1 MYYIE
6 MIGGISGDI
15 VLSLFAQAC
24 GELNEL
30 SQKLSKM
37 LNTNVNITVSD
48 QVVNNILCKRF
59 IINVKD
65 DPHIHRTFKD
75 IKQLIETA
83 PLKECVKDDAINI
96 FEIIAKAE
104 GKIHGQHIDNVH
116 FHEVG
121 AVDSIIDIV
130 GAAYFY
136 NKLNRPK
143 IISSTIKLSKGVIDS
158 AHGKIPASA
167 PATVEIIKGLPFE
180 RLNVPYELTTPTGA
194 AIVKYLSS
202 EISDEISGVISEI
215 YYATGSKTFKEIP
228 NITRL
233 FKLKDKQ
240 SVEKLVVVETN
251 IDDMS
256 GEFFPPL
263 MEKLFEEG
271 ALDVYFTSIYMKKN
285 RPAYQISVVVPKYK
299 VEMISEIFFRYTS
312 TFGVRFYDI
321 SRVTLNRKIDV
332 VEFMDE
338 KVRMKIGKYKDIKK
352 ISFEYED
359 VLHLSKKYKLPPSEI
374 YKALIKK
381 YEP

>member
-15 VLSLFAQAC
+15 ILSLLGQAY
-24 GELNEL
+24 GNFNEL
-30 SQKLSKM
+30 SHQLTHILKTDVKIT
-37 LNTNVNITVSD
+37 LNNRFVNG
-48 QVVNNILCKRF
+48 ILCKRAV
-59 IINVKD
+59 IEVKD
-65 DPHIHRTFKD
+65 EPHFFRSFKD

-83 PLKECVKDDAINI
+83 PLADSVKDDAINI
-96 FEIIAKAE
+96 FEIVAKAE
-104 GKIHGQHIDNVH
+104 GEIHGKHIDDVH
-116 FHEVG
+116 FHEIG
-121 AVDSIIDIV
+121 AIDSIIDIV
-130 GAAYFY
+130 GAAYLY
-136 NKLNRPK
+136 NRLNRPK

-180 RLNVPYELTTPTGA
+180 RLGTPYELTTPTGA
-194 AIVKYLSS
+194 AVVKYLSS
-202 EISDEISGVISEI
+202 EFTEEISAVISEI
-215 YYATGSKTFKEIP
+215 YYATGSKTFEEIP

-233 FKLKDKQ
+233 LKLKDNL

-256 GEFFPPL
+256 GEFFSPL
-263 MEKLFEEG
+263 MEKLFEIG
-271 ALDVYFTSIYMKKN
+271 SLDVYFTPIFMKKN
-285 RPAYQISVVVPKYK
+285 RPAYQISVVVPKIN
-299 VEMISEIFFRYTS
+299 VEAVAETFFTYSS
-312 TFGVRFYDI
+312 TFGIRYYDI
-321 SRVTLNRKIDV
+321 NRIILDRKVEV

-338 KVRMKIGKYKDIKK
+338 KVHMKIGEYMGIKK

-359 VLHLSKKYKLPPSEI
+359 VLHISKKHRLPPSEI

>member
-15 VLSLFAQAC
+15 MLSLLGQAY
-24 GELNEL
+24 GNFKEL
-30 SQKLSKM
+30 SHQLTHM
-37 LNTNVNITVSD
+37 LKTDVKIALNNRFVNG
-48 QVVNNILCKRF
+48 ILCKRAV
-59 IINVKD
+59 IEVKD
-65 DPHIHRTFKD
+65 EPHIFRSFKD

-83 PLKECVKDDAINI
+83 PLADSVKDDAINI
-96 FEIIAKAE
+96 FQIVAKAE
-104 GKIHGQHIDNVH
+104 GEIHGQHIDDVH
-116 FHEVG
+116 FHEIG

-130 GAAYFY
+130 GAAYLY
-136 NKLNRPK
+136 NRLNRPK

-180 RLNVPYELTTPTGA
+180 RLDTPYELTTPTGA
-194 AIVKYLSS
+194 AVVKYLSS
-202 EISDEISGVISEI
+202 EFTEEISAVISEI
-215 YYATGSKTFKEIP
+215 YYATGSKTFEEIP

-233 FKLKDKQ
+233 LKLKDNL

-256 GEFFPPL
+256 GEFFSPL
-263 MEKLFEEG
+263 MEKLFEIG
-271 ALDVYFTSIYMKKN
+271 SLDVYFTPIFMKKN
-285 RPAYQISVVVPKYK
+285 RPAYQISVVVPKSN
-299 VEMISEIFFRYTS
+299 VETVAETFFTYSS
-312 TFGVRFYDI
+312 TFGIRYYDI
-321 SRVTLNRKIDV
+321 NRIILDRKVEV

-338 KVRMKIGKYKDIKK
+338 KVHMKIGEYMGIKK

-359 VLHLSKKYKLPPSEI
+359 VLHISKKHRLPPSEI

>member
-15 VLSLFAQAC
+15 ILSLLGQAY
-24 GELNEL
+24 GNFNEL
-30 SQKLSKM
+30 SHQLTHM
-37 LNTNVNITVSD
+37 LKTDVKITLNNRFVNG
-48 QVVNNILCKRF
+48 ILCKRVV
-59 IINVKD
+59 IEVKD
-65 DPHIHRTFKD
+65 EPHFFRSFKD

-83 PLKECVKDDAINI
+83 PLADSVKDDAINI
-96 FEIIAKAE
+96 FQIVAKAE
-104 GKIHGQHIDNVH
+104 GEIHGKHIDDVH
-116 FHEVG
+116 FHEIG

-130 GAAYFY
+130 GAAYLY
-136 NKLNRPK
+136 NRLNRPK

-180 RLNVPYELTTPTGA
+180 RLGTPYELTTPTGA
-194 AIVKYLSS
+194 AVVKYLSS
-202 EISDEISGVISEI
+202 EFTEEISAVISEI
-215 YYATGSKTFKEIP
+215 YYATGTKTFEEIP

-233 FKLKDKQ
+233 LKLKDNL

-256 GEFFPPL
+256 GEFFSPL
-263 MEKLFEEG
+263 MEKLFEIG
-271 ALDVYFTSIYMKKN
+271 SLDVYFTPIFMKKN
-285 RPAYQISVVVPKYK
+285 RPAYQISVVVPKIN
-299 VEMISEIFFRYTS
+299 VETVAETFFTYSS
-312 TFGVRFYDI
+312 TFGIRYYDI
-321 SRVTLNRKIDV
+321 SRIILDRKVEV

-338 KVRMKIGKYKDIKK
+338 KVHMKIGEYMGIKK

-359 VLHLSKKYKLPPSEI
+359 VLHISKKHRLPPSEI

>member
-15 VLSLFAQAC
+15 MLSLLGQAY
-24 GELNEL
+24 GNFKEL
-30 SQKLSKM
+30 SQQLAYM
-37 LNTNVNITVSD
+37 LKTDVKITLNNRFVNG
-48 QVVNNILCKRF
+48 ILCKRVV
-59 IINVKD
+59 IEVKD
-65 DPHIHRTFKD
+65 EPHIFRAFKD
-75 IKQLIETA
+75 IKHLIETA
-83 PLKECVKDDAINI
+83 PLADSIKDDAINI
-96 FEIIAKAE
+96 FQIVAKAE
-104 GKIHGQHIDNVH
+104 GEIHGKHIDDVH
-116 FHEVG
+116 FHEIG

-143 IISSTIKLSKGVIDS
+143 IISSTIKLSNGVIDS
-158 AHGKIPASA
+158 AHGKMPASA
-167 PATVEIIKGLPFE
+167 PATVEIIKGLPFK
-180 RLNVPYELTTPTGA
+180 RLNIPYELTTPTGA
-194 AIVKYLSS
+194 AVVKYLSS
-202 EISDEISGVISEI
+202 EFTEEISGVISEI
-215 YYATGSKTFKEIP
+215 YYATGSKTFEEIP

-233 FKLKDKQ
+233 LKLKDKL

-263 MEKLFEEG
+263 MEKLFEIG
-271 ALDVYFTSIYMKKN
+271 SLDVYFAPIFMKKN
-285 RPAYQISVVVPKYK
+285 RPAYQISVVVPKSN
-299 VEMISEIFFRYTS
+299 VETVAETFFKYSS
-312 TFGVRFYDI
+312 TFGIRYYDI
-321 SRVTLNRKIDV
+321 SRIILDRKVEV

-338 KVRMKIGKYKDIKK
+338 KVHMKIGEYMGIKK

-359 VLHLSKKYKLPPSEI
+359 VLHISKKHRLPPSEI